1 MLMENDKNQEILNTT
16 EENEIIE
23 NDLYVKFNK
32 GYNFEGEEYSGID
45 LSGLDSLTANDMI
58 WAQKQF
64 ERKGGTSV
72 LIEMNME
79 YCLLLASRACKKP
92 IEFFSGLKMREA
104 EMVKNKVTGFLF
116 NQD

>member
-16 EENEIIE
+16 DGNEIIE
-23 NDLYVKFNK
+23 NELYVKFNK

-45 LSGLDSLTANDMI
+45 LSDLEDLTANDMI

-79 YCLLLASRACKKP
+79 YCLLIASRASKKP
-92 IEFFSGLKMREA
+92 IEFFKGLKMREA
-104 EMVKNKVTGFLF
+104 EIIKNKETGFLF
-116 NQD
+116 NQE